1 MSTPIQQGELSP
13 DDPKFYAP
21 PKWRSSEIDA
31 PSIQPSLRATE
42 FPVSQPSADWTSHD
56 DNVLLV
62 EAVPESREHP
72 DKLEH
77 SRMRV
82 TALAIAVG
90 VVVWTAF
97 CIAVGLG
104 RLDTTALAQMRN
116 GLLFANDPE
125 ISVSERLQSANTALQ
140 RVSRQVLAPTLVVAD
155 ASGDVN
161 AALPLTIKVTNYT
174 PDISIN
180 LSGLVVG
187 TMLSSGS
194 SAGEGQWRIAID
206 DLPNTRVIPPPGY
219 VGPMTVIAELRSG
232 DDQAIVR
239 TPVQLIWRPGAT
251 NSTEAAGP
259 QPSAAPP
266 PDDAIATEQAVDEQ
280 LVARQKDL
288 RSHSRR
294 HGSKRGDI
302 VLTLRG
308 QAVSRIR
315 VLRISVGTE
324 FRYRTPSCRPTLIL
338 AGNDAQHWP
347 TIYMPMLI
355 APENEGRYGTMIS
368 GPSLI
373 AAGNGVRGGP
383 TAVGKRDAEKM
394 R

>member
-1 MSTPIQQGELSP
+1 MSTPIQQSELSP

-21 PKWRSSEIDA
+21 PKWRSVEVDA
-31 PSIQPSLRATE
+31 PSIQPFLRAAE
-42 FPVSQPSADWTSHD
+42 VPVSQPSADWASGD

-62 EAVPESREHP
+62 DVVSESREHP

-77 SRMRV
+77 SRIRM

-104 RLDTTALAQMRN
+104 RLETAAFAQMQK

-125 ISVSERLQSANTALQ
+125 ISVSERLQAANTALQ
-140 RVSRQVLAPTLVVAD
+140 KVSRPVLAPTLVVAD

-161 AALPLTIKVTNYT
+161 AALPLAIKVTNYT

-194 SAGEGQWRIAID
+194 GAGEGQWRIAID

-239 TPVQLIWRPGAT
+239 TPVQLVWHPVAT
-251 NSTEAAGP
+251 GSGEATEP
-259 QPSAAPP
+259 QSSAAPP
-266 PDDAIATEQAVDEQ
+266 PDDTIATEQAADEQ
-280 LVARQKDL
+280 LVARQKDSTVTQPSPRL
-288 RSHSRR
+288 KARR
-294 HGSKRGDI
+294 HHSDTRRASSFKNQSFANKRRHRVPLSDPELQTSIDPGSERRPALAYDLSANADRPG
-302 VLTLRG
+302 
-308 QAVSRIR
+308 
-315 VLRISVGTE
+315 E
-324 FRYRTPSCRPTLIL
+324 RTPSWNNTLQTLIDRSWERCERW
-338 AGNDAQHWP
+338 ASCNRE
-347 TIYMPMLI
+347 T
-355 APENEGRYGTMIS
+355 R
-368 GPSLI
+368 
-373 AAGNGVRGGP
+373 R
-383 TAVGKRDAEKM
+383 
-394 R
+394 

>member
-1 MSTPIQQGELSP
+1 MSTPIQQGELRP

-42 FPVSQPSADWTSHD
+42 FPVSQPSADSTSRD
-56 DNVLLV
+56 DNVFLV

-72 DKLEH
+72 AKLED

-104 RLDTTALAQMRN
+104 RLDITAFGQMQN
-116 GLLFANDPE
+116 GLLLANDPE
-125 ISVSERLQSANTALQ
+125 SSVSERLQAANTALQ
-140 RVSRQVLAPTLVVAD
+140 KVSRQVLAPTLVVAD

-161 AALPLTIKVTNYT
+161 VALPLAIKVTNYT

-180 LSGLVVG
+180 LSGLAFG
-187 TMLSSGS
+187 TTLSSGS
-194 SAGEGQWRIAID
+194 GAGEGQWRIAID

-239 TPVQLIWRPGAT
+239 TPVQLIWHPDAT
-251 NSTEAAGP
+251 GSTEAAKP
-259 QPSAAPP
+259 QSAAPP
-266 PDDAIATEQAVDEQ
+266 PDEIIATEQAIDEQ
-280 LVARQKDL
+280 LIARQKDSMVTQPSPRLKARRHHSDTTRASSFKNQRFAKKRRHRVPLSDPELQANVDFGWERRSTLAYDLSANADRPGERRPLWNNDL
-288 RSHSRR
+288 RTIIDGSWERCERWASCSRR
-294 HGSKRGDI
+294 
-302 VLTLRG
+302 
-308 QAVSRIR
+308 
-315 VLRISVGTE
+315 
-324 FRYRTPSCRPTLIL
+324 
-338 AGNDAQHWP
+338 N
-347 TIYMPMLI
+347 
-355 APENEGRYGTMIS
+355 
-368 GPSLI
+368 
-373 AAGNGVRGGP
+373 
-383 TAVGKRDAEKM
+383 AE
-394 R
+394 

>member
-21 PKWRSSEIDA
+21 PKWRSSEMDA

-42 FPVSQPSADWTSHD
+42 FPVSQPSADWASHD
-56 DNVLLV
+56 DNVLVV
-62 EAVPESREHP
+62 EAVQESREHA
-72 DKLEH
+72 DKLGH

-104 RLDTTALAQMRN
+104 RLDITAFGQMRN
-116 GLLFANDPE
+116 GPLFANDPE
-125 ISVSERLQSANTALQ
+125 ISVSERLQAANTALQ
-140 RVSRQVLAPTLVVAD
+140 RVSRQVLAPTLAVTD

-161 AALPLTIKVTNYT
+161 AALPLAIKVTNYT

-194 SAGEGQWRIAID
+194 GAGEGQWRIAID

-219 VGPMTVIAELRSG
+219 VGSMTIIAELRSG
-232 DDQAIVR
+232 DDQAIIR
-239 TPVQLIWRPGAT
+239 TPVQLIWHPGT
-251 NSTEAAGP
+251 TGSIEAAEP
-259 QPSAAPP
+259 QSSAAPP
-266 PDDAIATEQAVDEQ
+266 PDEIIAEQVVDEQ
-280 LVARQKDL
+280 LVARQKDSAVTQPSPRL
-288 RSHSRR
+288 KARR
-294 HGSKRGDI
+294 HSSGTIRASSSKKLSLANKR
-302 VLTLRG
+302 RH
-308 QAVSRIR
+308 RIP
-315 VLRISVGTE
+315 L
-324 FRYRTPSCRPTLIL
+324 L
-338 AGNDAQHWP
+338 D
-347 TIYMPMLI
+347 
-355 APENEGRYGTMIS
+355 PEQQTNVDPRRERL
-368 GPSLI
+368 PSLTYDLY
-373 AAGNGVRGGP
+373 ANADPAGERRPLWKNDLQTIIDGSWERCERWVSCSRE
-383 TAVGKRDAEKM
+383 TR

>member
-1 MSTPIQQGELSP
+1 VSTPIQQGELSP

-31 PSIQPSLRATE
+31 PSIQPSLTATE
-42 FPVSQPSADWTSHD
+42 FSVSQPSADWTSHD

-280 LVARQKDL
+280 LVARQKDSAVTQPSSRL
-288 RSHSRR
+288 KARR
-294 HGSKRGDI
+294 HRSDTTRASSFKNQSFANKR
-302 VLTLRG
+302 RH
-308 QAVSRIR
+308 R
-315 VLRISVGTE
+315 VPLSDPELQTNVD
-324 FRYRTPSCRPTLIL
+324 PSWERRPTLAYDL
-338 AGNDAQHWP
+338 YADANRPGERRPLWNNDLQ
-347 TIYMPMLI
+347 TII
-355 APENEGRYGTMIS
+355 DRSWERCERWANCSRETR
-368 GPSLI
+368 
-373 AAGNGVRGGP
+373 R
-383 TAVGKRDAEKM
+383 
-394 R
+394 

>member
-104 RLDTTALAQMRN
+104 RLDITAFAQMRN

-125 ISVSERLQSANTALQ
+125 ISVSERLQAANTALQ
-140 RVSRQVLAPTLVVAD
+140 KVSRQMLAPTLVVAD

-161 AALPLTIKVTNYT
+161 AALPLAIKVTNYT

-194 SAGEGQWRIAID
+194 GAGEGQWRIAID

-239 TPVQLIWRPGAT
+239 TSVQLIWHSGAT
-251 NSTEAAGP
+251 GSTEAAEP
-259 QPSAAPP
+259 QSSAAPP
-266 PDDAIATEQAVDEQ
+266 PDDTIATEQAVDEQ
-280 LVARQKDL
+280 LVARQKESTITQPSSRL
-288 RSHSRR
+288 KARR
-294 HGSKRGDI
+294 HRSDPIRASSFKNRSFANKR
-302 VLTLRG
+302 RH
-308 QAVSRIR
+308 R
-315 VLRISVGTE
+315 VPLSDPELQTNVDPGWER
-324 FRYRTPSCRPTLIL
+324 RPTLAYDL
-338 AGNDAQHWP
+338 SANADRLGERRPLWNNDLQ
-347 TIYMPMLI
+347 TII
-355 APENEGRYGTMIS
+355 DRSWERCERWASCSRETR
-368 GPSLI
+368 
-373 AAGNGVRGGP
+373 R
-383 TAVGKRDAEKM
+383 
-394 R
+394 